1 MRSRWLT
8 VLRWLVAVLI
18 IAFAVRELAR
28 AWGEVQAQPVAW
40 APRPAM
46 IVASALVVWAMYAVL
61 IEAWRTMLRGWG
73 EALQWLPAA
82 RIWTVSS
89 LGKYLPGKVWAI
101 AGMAMMAQRRGVAP
115 WAAMASAIIL
125 QAVAIGTGGVVTGV
139 AGARALAGGT
149 ALQRAAPWLL
159 AAAAAGGVALA
170 VWPPVMRW
178 LLRLARVETPV
189 VRTPGSSPLAVAI
202 GANLLAWCGYG
213 LALWLLAHGLLD
225 VPSLTPAVAIGAFA
239 ASYVAG
245 LVALPAPG
253 GLGVRE
259 AVFVLMLDGII
270 GPAAA
275 IALAIASRILLTL
288 TEFGAAAPFL
298 VLSET
303 PRRD

>member
-46 IVASALVVWAMYAVL
+46 LLASALVVWAMYGVL
-61 IEAWRTMLRGWG
+61 IEAWRSMLRGWG
-73 EALQWLPAA
+73 EALPWVPAA

-101 AGMAMMAQRRGVAP
+101 AGMALMAQRRGVAP

-178 LLRLARVETPV
+178 LLRLGRVETPV
-189 VRTPGSSPLAVAI
+189 VRTPGSSALAVAI